1 MSNIV
6 LRKIKINT
14 SLLLVSLIVFRLLLD
29 ISYVFYVEPNFRYK
43 GFLLDVSPFKYL
55 VSFFFLIIFHVF
67 IDKST
72 SRASSLLLQV
82 FFILVYVP
90 FTSYF
95 ALSNQYFG
103 WFFIFSLFWLIT
115 IIIQKGIHFK
125 KIPPPLKLNEYSI
138 FLSIGIIVIGIF
150 LIIFNSVELTF
161 NMNINNVYEL
171 RAENPTGNI
180 PYSGYFINW
189 TAKVFLPFL
198 IVFTL
203 VRFKPSVNM
212 LFIISL
218 LLTILL
224 FSVTGHKGYLFAI
237 PMLLGTVLLLKA
249 KNVYLLLLLILS
261 SLIIIGLFIML
272 VFNDNTI
279 MTLFVRRMLYMP
291 AQISYY
297 YYDFFEGSPV
307 LLSNSVMSG
316 FFSYPHQLEPAY
328 LIGDLYYQKP
338 DMSANNGIITDGFM
352 HFGILG
358 VIIWAILFS
367 FILKLIDS
375 LVYGKNYIVLIPV
388 LLIGLRSFID
398 GALLT
403 SLLTHGF
410 FLTIFLC
417 YLYPRKN

>member
-6 LRKIKINT
+6 LRKIKINS
-14 SLLLVSLIVFRLLLD
+14 SLLLLSLIIFRLLLD
-29 ISYVFYVEPNFRYK
+29 ISYIFYVEPNFCYK
-43 GFLLDVSPFKYL
+43 GFFLDVTPLKYL
-55 VSFFFLIIFHVF
+55 ISFFFLIIFHVF
-67 IDKST
+67 LDKST
-72 SRASSLLLQV
+72 SKASGLLLQF
-82 FFILVYVP
+82 FFILVYIP

-103 WFFIFSLFWLIT
+103 WFFIFSLFWLIA
-115 IIIQKGIHFK
+115 IIIQKGIQFK
-125 KIPPPLKLNEYSI
+125 KIPPLKISEYNI
-138 FLSIGIIVIGIF
+138 FLGVGVTVIFIF
-150 LIIFNSVELTF
+150 LIIFNTADLTF
-161 NMNINNVYEL
+161 NMNINDVYEL
-171 RAENPTGNI
+171 RAVNPTGNI

-212 LFIISL
+212 LFIISI

-237 PMLLGTVLLLKA
+237 PMLIGTVLLLKA

-261 SLIIIGLFIML
+261 SLIITGLIIMV

-307 LLSNSVMSG
+307 LLSNSIMSG

-352 HFGILG
+352 HFGVVG
-358 VIIWAILFS
+358 VIVWAIIFS

-375 LVYGKNYIVLIPV
+375 LIFGKSYIVLIPI

-417 YLYPRKN
+417 YLYPRKS